1 MEERRYIYVYCGLDA
16 GIITKSFSFFIII
29 MCCLDWRWN
38 CRMSLQ
44 TSQRRQ
50 PATTRMRMRKYV
62 LIILYV
68 YVNMLNIL
76 HYKHYTFCNREL
88 ILKFFASL
96 LIILILK
103 YYILFS
109 RDDWKRIQVGNCKP
123 TCWHRVVNP
132 IIGVRMRNYTA
143 TQCTRGKQK
152 GRCVCWSGTYNVSNK
167 SIIFIM

>member
-109 RDDWKRIQVGNCKP
+109 RDDWKRI
-123 TCWHRVVNP
+123 
-132 IIGVRMRNYTA
+132 
-143 TQCTRGKQK
+143 
-152 GRCVCWSGTYNVSNK
+152 
-167 SIIFIM
+167 